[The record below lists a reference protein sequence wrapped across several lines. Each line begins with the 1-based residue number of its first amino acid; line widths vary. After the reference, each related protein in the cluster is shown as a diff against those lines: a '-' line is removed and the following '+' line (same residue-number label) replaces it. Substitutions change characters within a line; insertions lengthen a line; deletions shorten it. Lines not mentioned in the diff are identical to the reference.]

1 MTDQAIALLAPRI
14 GTRAACAASGV
25 AQASWYRR
33 HRASPAPPRR
43 PPVPHRDRA
52 PAARPGPGRAGRDP
66 RRAALGAVRRHRPRR
81 GLGHPAGRGHL
92 PRLAV
97 HLLPAAPRRGR
108 DPRAARAGHP
118 PRRGQARAH
127 GHRAEPGL
135 VLGHHQAARP
145 GEMDLLLPL
154 RHPRHLLPLRR
165 RLDGRHPRVRR
176 PGRETDRR
184 DRAPSRASAAGSS
197 PSTPTAAPR

>member
-25 AQASWYRR
+25 
-33 HRASPAPPRR
+33 RAGQLVPAAPGQPRPGSPA
-43 PPVPHRDRA
+43 A
-52 PAARPGPGRAGRDP
+52 GAAPGPGAAAGAGPGGAGGDP
-66 RRAALGAVRRHRPRR
+66 QRAARGAVRRRRPGR

-97 HLLPAAPRRGR
+97 HVLPAAARGGR
-108 DPRAARAGHP
+108 EPRAARPGHP
-118 PRRGQARAH
+118 PCRGQARAH
-127 GHRAEPGL
+127 GRRAEPGL

-145 GEMDLLLPL
+145 GEMDVLLPL
-154 RHPRHLLPLRR
+154 RHPRHLLPVRR

-176 PGRETDRR
+176 PGRRN
-184 DRAPSRASAAGSS
+184 
-197 PSTPTAAPR
+197 